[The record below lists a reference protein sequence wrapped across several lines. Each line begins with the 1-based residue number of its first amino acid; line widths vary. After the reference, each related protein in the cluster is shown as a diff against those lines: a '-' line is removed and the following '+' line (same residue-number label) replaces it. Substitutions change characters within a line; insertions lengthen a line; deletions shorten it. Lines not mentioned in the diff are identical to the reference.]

1 MQSKFI
7 FISILFIL
15 SSCNNTPDELTK
27 KISESTDII
36 TKSLE
41 QKISN
46 LAEDPSQPIEEV
58 KKLSQ
63 LEYKVTI
70 FPLETTAKEM
80 EEELTKLGKERW
92 DCSSIFPTP
101 RPQDP
106 RTNTNS
112 KPEILAICKR
122 TPETVLRFI
131 PKSILGR

>member
-1 MQSKFI
+1 MQNIILFL
-7 FISILFIL
+7 SILFIL
-15 SSCNNTPDELTK
+15 SSCNKTQDELTK

-41 QKISN
+41 QKITD

-63 LEYKVTI
+63 LEYKVKI
-70 FPLETTAKEM
+70 FPIETSAEEM
-80 EEELTKLGKERW
+80 EEELTNLGKERW

-101 RPQDP
+101 RPPDP
-106 RTNTNS
+106 KTNASS
-112 KPEILAICKR
+112 KPEILAVCKR

-131 PKSILGR
+131 PRSILGR